1 MTDLRI
7 IINRP
12 QLTITEQI
20 ITLGLGTIGIQGATG
35 TSSPGG
41 GGITNYERTFTQA
54 DLSIAGI
61 FPVIHGLGS
70 FPSGVKI
77 WDDSGEEIGADRIE
91 VLTVDIV
98 AISLSSFMPLQGAYT
113 ISITT

>member
-35 TSSPGG
+35 TSGG

-61 FPVIHGLGS
+61 LPVIHGLGS

-98 AISLSSFMPLQGAYT
+98 AISLSSFMPLQGTYT